1 MTIKTITAKA
11 HGITTYW
18 SLTTRSDMLAFLL
31 QWPGLGVSDCLPSIL
46 KPHQRLKQALVDTFR
61 RRRDILIHPHK
72 NSEGFSITRLV
83 KGNKSNSYVT
93 DVDVFL
99 KIVDNE
105 FEIEW
110 VWTLGGTDHLNYA
123 ERNTLEDDCKN
134 AFDLWAMGVTASSVG
149 VALSNV
155 IRKLGGVPLRPRGG
169 IYWLPQRAVAK
180 WEKVAGSVVN
190 AEKHNIVF
198 QLSTI
203 HDSNSAKAVLKAV
216 ELDLIRRFEEIETA
230 LSADDLGDRAL
241 KTKLSQLRTLKV
253 DIKEY
258 EAILGESFSHIQ
270 AEVENTENLECFAAF
285 M

>member
-1 MTIKTITAKA
+1 MTLKTITAKA

-18 SLTTRSDMLAFLL
+18 SLTSRSDMMAFLL
-31 QWPGLGVSDCLPSIL
+31 QWPGLGVADCLPSIL

-61 RRRDILIHPHK
+61 RRRDVLIHPHN

-83 KGNKSNSYVT
+83 KGEKSNNYVT
-93 DVDVFL
+93 DTDVFL
-99 KIVDNE
+99 KVVNDE
-105 FEIEW
+105 LEIEW
-110 VWTLGGTDHLNYA
+110 VWTVGGITHLNPT
-123 ERNTLEDDCKN
+123 ERRDLEDDCKN

-149 VALSNV
+149 VALSNAV
-155 IRKLGGVPLRPRGG
+155 RKLGGVPLRPRGG
-169 IYWLPQRAVAK
+169 IYWLPQRAVTK
-180 WEKVAGSVVN
+180 WEKIAKSVVD

-216 ELDLIRRFEEIETA
+216 ELDLIRRFEEIESA
-230 LSADDLGDRAL
+230 LSGDLGDRAL

-258 EAILGESFSHIQ
+258 ETILGESFEHVQ